1 MFRSVVIE
9 TSAVTIMA
17 AGIKMRFVSGAMPQ
31 IPVVPIPASP
41 AIDLFPDAEKE
52 AQLNFPG
59 EVLKNPV

>member
-1 MFRSVVIE
+1 
-9 TSAVTIMA
+9 
-17 AGIKMRFVSGAMPQ
+17 MRFVSGAMPQ

-52 AQLNFPG
+52 AQLNFLG